1 MFYFR
6 LGFGFSS
13 FRFRFGFCFYVRFGF
28 GLCSFRFG
36 FVFCI
41 RFGFGCIFYTR
52 LGIRLGLN
60 FSSFYL
66 SRFFSWLLFFLFIA
80 FIIKKR
86 RLLFFFHRFSV
97 NFFDFLRL
105 IFNFLSLF

>member
-6 LGFGFSS
+6 LGFDFSS
-13 FRFRFGFCFYVRFGF
+13 FRFRFGFCFYIRFGF
-28 GLCSFRFG
+28 G
-36 FVFCI
+36 FVFYI

-52 LGIRLGLN
+52 LGFRLGLN

-66 SRFFSWLLFFLFIA
+66 SRFFSWFLFFLFIA

-97 NFFDFLRL
+97 NFFDFLSL

>member
-6 LGFGFSS
+6 LGFSFGLGY
-13 FRFRFGFCFYVRFGF
+13 FRFSFCFYIRFGF
-28 GLCSFRFG
+28 GFGSFRFG
-36 FVFCI
+36 FVFYI
-41 RFGFGCIFYTR
+41 RFGFGYTFYNR
-52 LGIRLGLN
+52 FGFRLGLN
-60 FSSFYL
+60 FGSFYL
-66 SRFFSWLLFFLFIA
+66 SRFFSWFLFFLFIT

-86 RLLFFFHRFSV
+86 GLLFFLYRFSV